1 MVVASLSFDA
11 ARVGRFACLRAPRS
25 TIMSKAKTAPVVD
38 QPATPTPRP
47 RRKARVEV
55 PAAKQRKPAR
65 TTPAPASDTPSEP
78 KAVVRVRGTSSKG
91 LSALDAAAQVLAG
104 LTGKVAA
111 DGLSAADL
119 IERMATAKLWI
130 SPGGKTPSA
139 TLSSAIAR
147 EIAVKGTASRFRKAG
162 PGRFASNTTPV
173 ARAAK
178 PRDPAKRKAAAKS
191 EIGR

>member
-1 MVVASLSFDA
+1 
-11 ARVGRFACLRAPRS
+11 
-25 TIMSKAKTAPVVD
+25 MSKAKPAPVVD

-47 RRKARVEV
+47 RRKARIEV

-65 TTPAPASDTPSEP
+65 TTPAVASDTPSEP
-78 KAVVRVRGTSSKG
+78 KPVARVRGASDKG

-104 LTGKVAA
+104 LTGNVAA
-111 DGLSAADL
+111 EGLSAADL

-147 EIAVKGTASRFRKAG
+147 EIAAKGTDSRFRKAG
-162 PGRFASNTTPV
+162 PGRFASNTAPA
-173 ARAAK
+173 ARNAK
-178 PRDPAKRKAAAKS
+178 HRDPAKRKATTKP
-191 EIGR
+191 ENGR